1 MVRIDLG
8 PVDMT
13 IIHQVAE
20 LREARYADVP
30 SNYGTERTITK
41 DIAGVAGEWA
51 VHLYTGLEWTG
62 QNNDYGADVGDL
74 EVRTR
79 RSALGRLCLH
89 DKELER
95 KNYKF
100 GQRFVLARYRYDH
113 VILAGWSW
121 VGVILR
127 QGEYID
133 GRTYLP
139 NHLLHDIETVL
150 L

>member
-1 MVRIDLG
+1 MV
-8 PVDMT
+8 T
-13 IIHQVAE
+13 IEFDQDHYELIEQVA
-20 LREARYADVP
+20 RERETRYANVP
-30 SNYGTERTITK
+30 SNYGTGRSLTK
-41 DIAGVAGEWA
+41 DIAGVAGELA
-51 VHLYTGLEWTG
+51 VALYTGLPWTG
-62 QNNDYGADVGDL
+62 RNNDYGADVGDL

-100 GQRFVLARYRYDH
+100 GQRFVLARYRGDH

>member
-51 VHLYTGLEWTG
+51 VHL
-62 QNNDYGADVGDL
+62 DDL
-74 EVRTR
+74 MVEFLD
-79 RSALGRLCLH
+79 S
-89 DKELER
+89 
-95 KNYKF
+95 
-100 GQRFVLARYRYDH
+100 
-113 VILAGWSW
+113 
-121 VGVILR
+121 
-127 QGEYID
+127 
-133 GRTYLP
+133 
-139 NHLLHDIETVL
+139 
-150 L
+150 

>member
-20 LREARYADVP
+20 LRQARYADVP

-62 QNNDYGADVGDL
+62 QDNDYGADVGDL

-95 KNYKF
+95 KNYHT
-100 GQRFVLARYRYDH
+100 GQRFVLARYRGDH
-113 VILAGWSW
+113 VILAAANRGL
-121 VGVILR
+121 IMAT
-127 QGEYID
+127 D
-133 GRTYLP
+133 RTRKSARTDDHGHGQRLTIWRS
-139 NHLLHDIETVL
+139 L
-150 L
+150 